1 MSKRFAAA
9 LTLALAPIGLHAH
22 PHAWIDVRST
32 IILSADGLISAIEE
46 EWLFDD
52 MYSSAIVDGM
62 KNDSPRKAAVV
73 SDFAA
78 EVIKNLG
85 PYGYFMRITVDD
97 HPIEVGTVTEYKS
110 EMKGQQLLLSFMA
123 PLAKPIDPIRHR
135 VSFSVYDPTYYI
147 HMAHR
152 REHPPII
159 KSKQKHSCRAHVEQP
174 NPSAD
179 DFARAFALD
188 RGAAPQDD
196 LGYLF
201 AEKVNIQCE

>member
-1 MSKRFAAA
+1 M
-9 LTLALAPIGLHAH
+9 
-22 PHAWIDVRST
+22 
-32 IILSADGLISAIEE
+32 SADGLISAIEE

-52 MYSSAIVDGM
+52 LYSAAVLDGL
-62 KNDSPRKAAVV
+62 KNDSPGKNAGAG
-73 SDFAA
+73 DFAP

-85 PYGYFMRITVDD
+85 PYGYFMRITADD
-97 HPIEVGTVTEYKS
+97 HPVEVKTVTEYKS
-110 EMKGQQLLLSFMA
+110 EMKGQQLQLSFTV
-123 PLAKPIDPIRHR
+123 PLATPLDPTRHS

-147 HMAHR
+147 HMTHR
-152 REHPPII
+152 PEEPPTIRGAREYPC
-159 KSKQKHSCRAHVEQP
+159 QAHVEQP

-201 AEKVNIQCE
+201 AEKVRIQCE